1 MVGKAPGEAAEKKG
15 SGVSRRV
22 PVIVGPTASGKTG
35 VALRLAE
42 ILGGEIISA
51 DSRQIYR
58 FLDVGTAKPTPAQR
72 ELVRHH
78 FIDELD
84 PDEEFNAGKFGELGR
99 RAVDQIFTR
108 GRLPIVAGGSGLYVR
123 SLIDGLFEGPGA
135 DPEFRYA
142 LEERIKRGGLPD
154 LMEELRRL
162 DPETASRIDPT
173 KPRRVVRALEVIHAT
188 GRSLSSHHAL
198 PKIELDFVPVLFGLL
213 WERKELYRRIDSRC
227 DRMVSGGLLEEA
239 ASLER
244 GGYNLSLNA
253 LNTVGYKEAFALLR
267 GDLTAGEMIA
277 EFRKNT
283 RRYAKRQ
290 MTWFRRDGRIRWI
303 RMDEQT
309 AEGDVA
315 GGIAGELC
323 APSARDAG

>member
-1 MVGKAPGEAAEKKG
+1 MVGKAPGDAAGGEG

-51 DSRQIYR
+51 DSRQIYK

-78 FIDELD
+78 FIDELT
-84 PDEEFNAGKFGELGR
+84 PDVEFNAGKFGELGR
-99 RAVDQIFTR
+99 KAVDQIFAR

-135 DPEFRYA
+135 DPEFRDA

-154 LMEELRRL
+154 LLEELRRL
-162 DPETASRIDPT
+162 DPVTASRVDPT
-173 KPRRVVRALEVIHAT
+173 KPRRVVRALEVVHAT
-188 GRSLSSHHAL
+188 GKSLSTLQAAA
-198 PKIELDFVPVLFGLL
+198 KIELNFEPVLFGLL
-213 WERKELYRRIDSRC
+213 WEIKDLYRRIDSRC

-239 ASLER
+239 AALDGR
-244 GGYNLSLNA
+244 GYDVSLNA
-253 LNTVGYKEAFALLR
+253 LNTVGYKEAFAFLR
-267 GDLTAGEMIA
+267 GGLAPGEMLA
-277 EFRKNT
+277 EFRKNS

-303 RMDEQT
+303 RMNEQT

-315 GGIAGELC
+315 ELIAREFC
-323 APSARDAG
+323 AAASGDAG